1 MPLAL
6 TGPTISDEGGEAA
19 YTLTLRNTTNHS
31 LAGPL
36 TVVVTPSPGL
46 VFTDQSVDGW
56 SCTQPQAVGLLCVWP
71 TELPAGVDSDAHT
84 LRFTLAPP
92 FSLNCGT
99 GPSPCVS
106 LLATVYDDGAAA
118 RVTTTARALVG
129 GTLNTPPVPQ
139 NDTAPIYGTATAVI
153 RVLDN
158 DTDPDGDALRVTRL
172 LEFPRF
178 GDATIN
184 ADGTIT
190 YTPTDTLPQ
199 PDTLRYEVSD
209 ERVPTA
215 ATASAVVTLTPSVPP
230 LTASKT
236 RLDLGPLAPRRIATG
251 RFSLRSPVAMEVR
264 IELQPVTAAEIAA
277 ALQGTAYDPAQAVSD
292 PDAFRS
298 DGRLSID
305 PLYSSAYV
313 VGVHYQAP
321 PSVGRVSVA
330 RVQIIGEPPGLAPVT
345 RSLLIVAEQRR
356 PGDRPAAR
364 GRRHHGHPGADQ
376 SLVRRAGQ
384 RRRRLGRW
392 TAALRL
398 EVGCMSAFPDTDCFV
413 PANMAATGT
422 LPASITGPQDL
433 GFATTTTV
441 TGTATVMY
449 AVSELDACVG
459 APQPGDCQLEGNM
472 YYGYLSVDVGGTPP
486 DLSLAIVPATQTVA
500 PGDVGHADG
509 DGHQPG
515 PGHGLAGHGGRLR
528 RPDAPDWPRGHAVT
542 GDVCDTRAW
551 RAAHLHAPQPRA
563 RRQRDDHV
571 PGHGRGDP
579 DSGGADVGDAGCH
592 RQRVLRQRGL
602 AAGQQR
608 RASADRHHPGG
619 SPADRRL
626 RAFGNF
632 CRGHSARSARKHPA
646 QLDAPRRPVAGI
658 DGDLLAVGGACAQCV
673 AR

>member
-1 MPLAL
+1 M
-6 TGPTISDEGGEAA
+6 
-19 YTLTLRNTTNHS
+19 
-31 LAGPL
+31 
-36 TVVVTPSPGL
+36 TPSPGL
-46 VFTDQSVDGW
+46 VFTDQSADGW

-106 LLATVYDDGAAA
+106 LLATVSDYGAAA
-118 RVTTTARALVG
+118 SALTAVRALVG
-129 GTLNTPPVPQ
+129 GIFNTPPVPQ
-139 NDTAPIYGTATAVI
+139 DDTVPVYGTATAMI

-178 GDATIN
+178 GNATIN

-190 YTPTDTLPQ
+190 YTPAGTLPQ

-209 ERVPTA
+209 ERVPSA
-215 ATASAVVTLTPSVPP
+215 ATASAVVTLTPSVPS

-264 IELQPVTAAEIAA
+264 IELQPVTAAEITAT
-277 ALQGTAYDPAQAVSD
+277 LQGTAYDPAQAVSD

-321 PSVGRVSVA
+321 RSVGRVSVA

-345 RSLLIVAEQRR
+345 RSLLIVASSA
-356 PGDRPAAR
+356 DPATA
-364 GRRHHGHPGADQ
+364 P
-376 SLVRRAGQ
+376 LRAVDD
-384 RRRRLGRW
+384 
-392 TAALRL
+392 TAATPVQTTLWHDVLGNDGGVSVDGRPL
-398 EVGCMSAFPDTDCFV
+398 YVSMAGCMSAFPDTDCFV

-441 TGTATVMY
+441 TGTATGMY

-472 YYGYLSVDVGGTPP
+472 YYGYLSVEVGGTPP
-486 DLSLAIVPATQTVA
+486 DLALTIAPATQTVA
-500 PGDVGHADG
+500 PGDVVSVTATVTNL
-509 DGHQPG
+509 G
-515 PGHGLAGHGGRLR
+515 PGMASRVTVSGFADLTRLTGLVVTPSQGACATPAPGGPL
-528 RPDAPDWPRGHAVT
+528 PST
-542 GDVCDTRAW
+542 I
-551 RAAHLHAPQPRA
+551 
-563 RRQRDDHV
+563 HV
-571 PGHGRGDP
+571 PGSR
-579 DSGGADVGDAGCH
+579 H
-592 RQRVLRQRGL
+592 RHRR
-602 AAGQQR
+602 R
-608 RASADRHHPGG
+608 RAES
-619 SPADRRL
+619 RR
-626 RAFGNF
+626 
-632 CRGHSARSARKHPA
+632 
-646 QLDAPRRPVAGI
+646 PRRPEAAAG
-658 DGDLLAVGGACAQCV
+658 AAGG
-673 AR
+673 